1 MTVSPTRLL
10 AFVVDRYDEQGCPL
24 TATDAA
30 TDLDVPPATVAARFE
45 RLADCDLLSAVEGG
59 YRPTVTARELLA
71 LDCDGDVVVVDP
83 DP

>member
-10 AFVVDRYDEQGCPL
+10 AFVVDHYDEQGCPL
-24 TATDAA
+24 TASDAA
-30 TDLDVPPATVAARFE
+30 TAFGVPQAAVTAQFE
-45 RLADCDLLSAVEGG
+45 RLADCDLLAAVEDG

-71 LDCDGDVVVVDP
+71 LDCDGDIVVVDP